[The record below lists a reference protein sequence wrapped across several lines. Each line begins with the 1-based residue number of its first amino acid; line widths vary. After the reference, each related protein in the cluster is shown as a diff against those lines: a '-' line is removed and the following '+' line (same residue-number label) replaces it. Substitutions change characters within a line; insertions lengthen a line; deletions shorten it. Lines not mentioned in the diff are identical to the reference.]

1 MGKLAHVR
9 SRQVD
14 PAGRDAIDRDLCCCT
29 LRGEV
34 DPSRIGRQFGV
45 RFFSAR
51 RDQTT
56 GPHPV
61 PWCAL
66 PEWTGTWTGTTFAV
80 KLAMGREQRLS
91 RRDVGTMPRQLPVS
105 GQATKS
111 RRTPRGGLPWVPPQ
125 LATLSAEAPK
135 GNAWVH
141 EIKYDGYRILA
152 YVNGSAVR
160 LLTRNEKDWTARF
173 EAVARDFA
181 QLGLRHAVVDG
192 EVGVEM
198 ADGRTSF
205 QALQNA
211 IRDPSEGQLQF
222 WAFDLLFLK
231 GDDLRSKPL
240 LERKRM
246 LQDLLGPG
254 VRGVLRYSDHVV
266 GHGPGFLAQACRH
279 GLEGI
284 ISKRAEA
291 PYRRGRSADW
301 LKVKCLREQE
311 FVVGGYTEPE
321 GSRQSLGALHV
332 GAFDEDSGLLY
343 CGKVGTGFTDA
354 TLRDLKQRLEPL
366 VRKSS
371 PFVESPRGAAART
384 THWTEPEVVVQI
396 RYTEI
401 TRDGRLRHP
410 SFMGL
415 REDKSPSD
423 VRLELPLRSPGNS
436 SGNTKAAGRRATV
449 AAPDGEEPGGQ
460 GAAPLPAPA
469 GVKKR
474 GGSEV
479 INGVRLTSPTRVLY
493 KDSGVTKIELARYYE
508 TISAWIIPH
517 IENRPLTLV
526 RCPSGVEGNCFFQK
540 HFDRSTVP
548 EAVHL
553 TEIEERDG
561 PELYGVVREPAGLI
575 SLVQLSTLEL
585 HTSNARTD
593 RLDRPDRFIID
604 LDPDPGVSHDQ
615 LVDAALHVRHLL
627 EEIGLESFLKTTGGK
642 GFHIVV
648 PLVRRSGWDEVK
660 SFSGAVASLLS
671 RAAPD
676 RYTTEMSKKKR
687 RGRILLDYLRNTRGA
702 TAIEA
707 YSARARPGAT
717 VAAPIHWDE
726 LGDGVMPDSFN
737 VRNMPARMA
746 SLGADPWN
754 DMGAVRQSLTA
765 PMKRKV
771 GL

>member
-1 MGKLAHVR
+1 
-9 SRQVD
+9 
-14 PAGRDAIDRDLCCCT
+14 
-29 LRGEV
+29 
-34 DPSRIGRQFGV
+34 
-45 RFFSAR
+45 
-51 RDQTT
+51 
-56 GPHPV
+56 
-61 PWCAL
+61 
-66 PEWTGTWTGTTFAV
+66 
-80 KLAMGREQRLS
+80 
-91 RRDVGTMPRQLPVS
+91 MPRRSPVS
-105 GQATKS
+105 GHALKS
-111 RRTPRGGLPWVPPQ
+111 RRTPGGGLPWVPPQ
-125 LATLSAEAPK
+125 LATLSAEAPR
-135 GNAWVH
+135 GDAWVH

-152 YVNGSAVR
+152 YVDGSAVR

-181 QLGLRHAVVDG
+181 KLGLRHAVVDG

-211 IRDPSEGQLQF
+211 IRDPAEGQLQF
-222 WAFDLLFLK
+222 WAFDLLFLN
-231 GDDLRSKPL
+231 GDDLRGKPL
-240 LERKRM
+240 LERKKM
-246 LQDLLGPG
+246 LQEALGPG
-254 VRGVLRYSDHVV
+254 VGAVLRYSDHVV
-266 GHGPGFLAQACRH
+266 GHGPAFLAQACRH

-284 ISKRAEA
+284 ISKRADA
-291 PYRRGRSADW
+291 PYRRGRGADW

-321 GSRQSLGALHV
+321 GSRQGLGALHV
-332 GAFDEDSGLLY
+332 GAYDEDSRLLY

-354 TLRDLKQRLEPL
+354 TLRDLRQRLEPL
-366 VRKSS
+366 VRDRS
-371 PFVESPRGAAART
+371 PFVQSPRGAAVRT

-415 REDKSPSD
+415 REDKTASE
-423 VRLELPLRSPGNS
+423 VRLELPLPSADDS
-436 SGNTKAAGRRATV
+436 SGARTAAGGGAEV
-449 AAPDGEEPGGQ
+449 APPGGDEPGG
-460 GAAPLPAPA
+460 GADATLPAPA
-469 GVKKR
+469 GVRKR
-474 GGSEV
+474 AAPEV
-479 INGVRLTSPTRVLY
+479 VNGIRLTSPTRVLY
-493 KDSGVTKIELARYYE
+493 RDPGVTKVELAGYYAA
-508 TISAWIIPH
+508 ISAWMIPH
-517 IENRPLTLV
+517 IGNRPLTLV

-548 EAVHL
+548 AAVHL

-561 PELYGVVREPAGLI
+561 PELYGVVRETAGLI

-642 GFHIVV
+642 GFHVVV

-660 SFSGAVASLLS
+660 AFSGAVASLLS

-676 RYTTEMSKKKR
+676 LYTTEMSKKKR

-707 YSARARPGAT
+707 YSTRARAGAP

-746 SLGADPWN
+746 SMKADPWN
-754 DMGAVRQSLTA
+754 DMGAVKQSLTA

>member
-1 MGKLAHVR
+1 
-9 SRQVD
+9 
-14 PAGRDAIDRDLCCCT
+14 
-29 LRGEV
+29 
-34 DPSRIGRQFGV
+34 
-45 RFFSAR
+45 
-51 RDQTT
+51 
-56 GPHPV
+56 
-61 PWCAL
+61 
-66 PEWTGTWTGTTFAV
+66 
-80 KLAMGREQRLS
+80 
-91 RRDVGTMPRQLPVS
+91 
-105 GQATKS
+105 
-111 RRTPRGGLPWVPPQ
+111 LPWVAPQ

-135 GNAWVH
+135 GEAWVH
-141 EIKYDGYRILA
+141 EIKYDGYRLLA
-152 YVNGSAVR
+152 YVNGSTVQ

-181 QLGLRHAVVDG
+181 QLGLRDGVVDG

-211 IRDPSEGQLQF
+211 IRDPAEGHLQF
-222 WAFDLLFLK
+222 WAFDLLFLN
-231 GDDLRSKPL
+231 GEDLRGKPL

-246 LQDLLGPG
+246 LQEALGPE

-266 GHGPGFLAQACRH
+266 GHGPAFLAQACRH
-279 GLEGI
+279 RLEGI

-291 PYRRGRSADW
+291 PYRSGRGADW

-311 FVVGGYTEPE
+311 FVVGGYTKPE

-332 GAFDEDSGLLY
+332 GAYDEDSRLLY
-343 CGKVGTGFTDA
+343 CGKVGTGFTDG
-354 TLRDLKQRLEPL
+354 TLRDLRQRLEPL
-366 VRKSS
+366 VRDSS
-371 PFVESPRGAAART
+371 PFVESPRGAATRT

-415 REDKSPSD
+415 REDKPASD
-423 VRLELPLRSPGNS
+423 VRLELPLQNPSE
-436 SGNTKAAGRRATV
+436 SGITRKAAGRAAV
-449 AAPDGEEPGGQ
+449 APSGGNEPGGQ
-460 GAAPLPAPA
+460 EVDATLPAPA
-469 GVKKR
+469 SVRKR
-474 GGSEV
+474 EGPEV
-479 INGVRLTSPTRVLY
+479 INGIRLTSPTRVLY
-493 KDSGVTKIELARYYE
+493 SDPGVTKIELARYYE
-508 TISAWIIPH
+508 AISAWMIPH
-517 IENRPLTLV
+517 IANRPLTLV
-526 RCPSGVEGNCFFQK
+526 RCPSGVERNCFFQK

-548 EAVHL
+548 AAVHL

-561 PELYGVVREPAGLI
+561 PELYGVVRESAGLI

-642 GFHIVV
+642 GFHVVV

-707 YSARARPGAT
+707 YSTRARAGAT

-754 DMGAVRQSLTA
+754 DMGAVKQSLTA

>member
-1 MGKLAHVR
+1 M
-9 SRQVD
+9 SRQ
-14 PAGRDAIDRDLCCCT
+14 A
-29 LRGEV
+29 
-34 DPSRIGRQFGV
+34 
-45 RFFSAR
+45 
-51 RDQTT
+51 
-56 GPHPV
+56 PV
-61 PWCAL
+61 
-66 PEWTGTWTGTTFAV
+66 
-80 KLAMGREQRLS
+80 
-91 RRDVGTMPRQLPVS
+91 
-105 GQATKS
+105 S
-111 RRTPRGGLPWVPPQ
+111 RRTPRSGLPWAPPQ
-125 LATLSAEAPK
+125 LATLSAEAPR
-135 GNAWVH
+135 GDAWVH
-141 EIKYDGYRILA
+141 EIKYDGYRLLA

-160 LLTRNEKDWTARF
+160 LLTRNEKDWTGRF
-173 EAVARDFA
+173 GAVAQDFA
-181 QLGLRHAVVDG
+181 QLGLQHAVVDG

-211 IRDPSEGQLQF
+211 VRDPAQGQLQF
-222 WAFDLLFLK
+222 WAFDLLFLN
-231 GDDLRSKPL
+231 GDDLRGRPL

-246 LQDLLGPG
+246 LQDVLGPG
-254 VRGVLRYSDHVV
+254 VRDVLRYSDHVV
-266 GHGPGFLAQACRH
+266 GHGPAFLAQACRH

-284 ISKRAEA
+284 ISKRADA
-291 PYRRGRSADW
+291 PYRHGRGADW

-332 GAFDEDSGLLY
+332 GAYDEDSRLLY
-343 CGKVGTGFTDA
+343 FGKVGTGFTEG
-354 TLRDLKQRLEPL
+354 TLRELRQRLEPL
-366 VRKSS
+366 VRDSS
-371 PFVESPRGAAART
+371 PFVNSPRGAAART

-410 SFMGL
+410 SYMGL
-415 REDKSPSD
+415 REDKSASD
-423 VRLELPLRSPGNS
+423 VRLELPLPSAGDS
-436 SGNTKAAGRRATV
+436 SGTRTAAGGRADV
-449 AAPDGEEPGGQ
+449 APRVRDEPGGRG
-460 GAAPLPAPA
+460 GATLPAPA
-469 GVKKR
+469 GVRKR
-474 GGSEV
+474 AGPEV
-479 INGVRLTSPTRVLY
+479 INGIRLTSPARVLY
-493 KDSGVTKIELARYYE
+493 RDPGVTKIDLARYYE
-508 TISAWIIPH
+508 AISDWMIPH
-517 IENRPLTLV
+517 IANRPLTLV

-548 EAVHL
+548 EAVSL

-561 PELYGVVREPAGLI
+561 PELYGVVRESAGLI

-615 LVDAALHVRHLL
+615 LVDAALHVRQLL

-642 GFHIVV
+642 GFHVVV
-648 PLVRRSGWDEVK
+648 PLVRRSGWEEVK
-660 SFSGAVASLLS
+660 AFSAAVASLLAG
-671 RAAPD
+671 AAPD

-707 YSARARPGAT
+707 YSTRARPGAT

-746 SLGADPWN
+746 GLGADPWKE
-754 DMGAVRQSLTA
+754 MGAVKQSLTA